1 MCITLRITKTYTKIV
16 IHMPLIDTQLRNA
29 KPTQK
34 DYTLNDGQGL
44 SILITAK
51 GGKWWRF
58 RYRHDGKPK
67 MLSFGTYPE
76 VSLAEARAR
85 RDEAR
90 KLLAQ
95 NPPID
100 PGEAKKQAQAENK
113 AHRQNTFSVWADK
126 WFEHWKEDKSPSHA
140 DYTQRRL
147 SADILPVIGDMP
159 IAEITAVHIADI
171 IRSISK
177 RGALD
182 VAKKSKQTISQVFRY
197 AIANDNSRTITRN
210 PALDIMYSDI
220 VKPRKAK
227 NLARVD
233 IKELPALLRAIDT
246 SETRAVTRIAI
257 KLMAYTFVR
266 TSELIEA
273 RWHEFDLAA
282 KEWRI
287 PAERM
292 KMPSP
297 HIVPLANQAIELLQ
311 TLQEITGRG
320 ELLFPNQNYHSKPM
334 SNGTILMAL
343 KRMGYKGRMTGHG
356 FRGIA
361 STALHEQGYDH
372 QHIEL
377 QLAHSPRDAVSAAYN
392 HALYIPQ
399 RASMMQAWAD
409 YLDELKA
416 GAKVMPFKQA

>member
-1 MCITLRITKTYTKIV
+1 
-16 IHMPLIDTQLRNA
+16 MPLTFTAIEALKPAEKPYA
-29 KPTQK
+29 KTDGGGLIIQVQPT
-34 DYTLNDGQGL
+34 G
-44 SILITAK
+44 A
-51 GGKWWRF
+51 KWWRF
-58 RYRHDGKPK
+58 RYRYNNKAK
-67 MLSFGTYPE
+67 MLSFGTYPD
-76 VSLAEARAR
+76 VSLADARAK
-85 RDEAR
+85 RDAAK
-90 KLLAQ
+90 KLLA
-95 NPPID
+95 NSID
-100 PGEAKKQAQAENK
+100 PSEAKKQAKAENEAFK
-113 AHRQNTFSVWADK
+113 QNTFNIWAGK

-140 DYTQRRL
+140 AYTQRRL
-147 SADILPVIGDMP
+147 SADILPVIGELP
-159 IAEITAVHIADI
+159 IAQITAVDIADI
-171 IRSISK
+171 IRSISQ
-177 RGALD
+177 RGAMD

-197 AIANDNSRTITRN
+197 VIANDNSHTVTRN

-266 TSELIEA
+266 TGELIEA
-273 RWHEFDLAA
+273 RWYEFDLAA

-287 PAERM
+287 PAKRM
-292 KMPSP
+292 KMPGP
-297 HIVPLANQAIELLQ
+297 HIVPLASQAVELLQ
-311 TLQEITGRG
+311 TLYEITGHG
-320 ELLFPNQNYHSKPM
+320 DLLFPNQNYHSKPM

-343 KRMGYKGRMTGHG
+343 KRMGYKGKMTGHG

-361 STALHEQGYDH
+361 STALHEQGFEH

-392 HALYIPQ
+392 HALYLNQ
-399 RASMMQAWAD
+399 RATMMQHWAD

-416 GAKVMPFKQA
+416 GAKVIPLHGKSA

>member
-1 MCITLRITKTYTKIV
+1 
-16 IHMPLIDTQLRNA
+16 MPLTFTTIEALKPAEKPYA
-29 KPTQK
+29 KA
-34 DYTLNDGQGL
+34 DGGGL
-44 SILITAK
+44 IIQVQPNGA
-51 GGKWWRF
+51 KWWRL
-58 RYRHDGKPK
+58 RYRHDGKAK
-67 MLSFGTYPE
+67 MLSFGTYPD
-76 VSLAEARAR
+76 VSLADARAK
-85 RDEAR
+85 RDSAKKQLAAGIDPSEAR
-90 KLLAQ
+90 KQAKAE
-95 NPPID
+95 D
-100 PGEAKKQAQAENK
+100 EAFK
-113 AHRQNTFSVWADK
+113 QNTFSVWADK

-147 SADILPVIGDMP
+147 SADILPAIGDMP
-159 IAEITAVHIADI
+159 IARITAVHIADI
-171 IRSISK
+171 IRSISQ
-177 RGALD
+177 RGAMD

-197 AIANDNSRTITRN
+197 TIANDNSHTVTRN

-273 RWHEFDLAA
+273 RWNEFDLAA

-297 HIVPLANQAIELLQ
+297 HIVPLANQAVELLQ
-311 TLQEITGRG
+311 TLKKITWHGG
-320 ELLFPNQNYHSKPM
+320 LLFPNQNYHSKPM

-343 KRMGYKGRMTGHG
+343 KRMGYKGKMTGHG

-361 STALHEQGYDH
+361 STALHEQGFDH

-392 HALYIPQ
+392 HALYIKQ
-399 RASMMQAWAD
+399 RTAMMQHWAD

-416 GAKVMPFKQA
+416 GAKVIQIKGAA

>member
-1 MCITLRITKTYTKIV
+1 
-16 IHMPLIDTQLRNA
+16 MPLTFTTIEALKPAEKPYA
-29 KPTQK
+29 KA
-34 DYTLNDGQGL
+34 DGGGL
-44 SILITAK
+44 IIQVQPNGA
-51 GGKWWRF
+51 KWWRL
-58 RYRHDGKPK
+58 RYRHDGKAK
-67 MLSFGTYPE
+67 MLSFGTYPD
-76 VSLAEARAR
+76 VSLADARAK
-85 RDEAR
+85 RDSAKKQLAAGIDPSEAR
-90 KLLAQ
+90 KQAKAE
-95 NPPID
+95 D
-100 PGEAKKQAQAENK
+100 EAFK
-113 AHRQNTFSVWADK
+113 QNTFSVWADK

-147 SADILPVIGDMP
+147 SADILPAIGDMP
-159 IAEITAVHIADI
+159 IARITAVHIADI
-171 IRSISK
+171 IRSISQ
-177 RGALD
+177 RGAMD

-197 AIANDNSRTITRN
+197 TIANDNSHTVTRN

-273 RWHEFDLAA
+273 RWNEFDLAA

-297 HIVPLANQAIELLQ
+297 HIVPLANQAVELLQ
-311 TLQEITGRG
+311 TLKKITGHG
-320 ELLFPNQNYHSKPM
+320 GLLFPNQNYHSKPM

-343 KRMGYKGRMTGHG
+343 KRMGYKGKMTGHG

-361 STALHEQGYDH
+361 STALHEHGFDH

-392 HALYIPQ
+392 HALYLKQ
-399 RASMMQAWAD
+399 RASMMQQWAD
-409 YLDELKA
+409 YLDKLKA
-416 GAKVMPFKQA
+416 GAKVVPIKGVA